1 MKVQQFGEAMDFDYL
16 LLENYK
22 KINLSERDLS
32 VILMIEHLSKQG
44 NDLITPDSLSL
55 KMTLKPAEID
65 ETIVSLM
72 KKKYLSYELNKNKMT
87 ASLDG
92 LKKRLYSEFAK
103 SIRESETTLL
113 DDDKAKRLSFL
124 SSFYESQLSRSLSP
138 LEMSSLTEWISNGF
152 SDNDIKDSLLNAL
165 ALNQKSFRSVE
176 RILRE
181 KRRALDNSKEGM
193 SAVNEKWSK
202 DIEETMKIA
211 KRMWGDDK

>member
-1 MKVQQFGEAMDFDYL
+1 MKVQQFGEAMDFHYL

-55 KMTLKPAEID
+55 KMTLKPADID

>member
-1 MKVQQFGEAMDFDYL
+1 MKVQQFGEAMDFHYL